1 VPVPG
6 RTRWGPTALA
16 VAMMVAAF
24 VAGCDDDGDGSRS
37 NPRLPA
43 GEDVEVER
51 VVDGDTLKLSDGR
64 RVRLIG
70 IDTPETVDPRR
81 PVECLGAEA
90 LAHTSELLPPGTAV
104 RLEYDVEHLDR
115 YERTLAYVYRLDDGL
130 FVNLDLLTEGYAEQ
144 FTVPPN
150 VARAEELSRA
160 VATARNAGKG
170 LWSGVCGQVG
180 DDG

>member
-1 VPVPG
+1 
-6 RTRWGPTALA
+6 
-16 VAMMVAAF
+16 MMVAVA
-24 VAGCDDDGDGSRS
+24 VAGCDDGRASRS
-37 NPRLPA
+37 GSQPPT
-43 GEDVEVER
+43 GEDATVER

-90 LAHTSELLPPGTAV
+90 SAHTSELLPPGTAV

>member
-1 VPVPG
+1 
-6 RTRWGPTALA
+6 
-16 VAMMVAAF
+16 
-24 VAGCDDDGDGSRS
+24 
-37 NPRLPA
+37 
-43 GEDVEVER
+43 
-51 VVDGDTLKLSDGR
+51 
-64 RVRLIG
+64 
-70 IDTPETVDPRR
+70 
-81 PVECLGAEA
+81 